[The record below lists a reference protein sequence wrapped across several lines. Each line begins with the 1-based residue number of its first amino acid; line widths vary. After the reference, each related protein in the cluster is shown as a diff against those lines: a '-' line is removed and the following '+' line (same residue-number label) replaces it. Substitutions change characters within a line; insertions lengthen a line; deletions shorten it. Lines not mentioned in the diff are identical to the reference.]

1 MIFCEKLLLRH
12 VFGRLLIFLLLTM
25 AVCGSERAAGDLPAA
40 SSVIWRRVWRGSP
53 TFDLISGEN
62 EHARLDSG
70 AEIEHLLLEDAVAA
84 TAETASEEND
94 AMHHK
99 RSPDLAQI
107 LGASRKVQFFI
118 KNRHL
123 QILPN
128 GRVNGTYDDLS
139 DLTVFQR
146 ATFGLGVLQVRR
158 AFSDLVL
165 CILRLFSFLQFCP

>member
-25 AVCGSERAAGDLPAA
+25 AVCGSERGVGGGGDLPAA

-62 EHARLDSG
+62 EHARLDSA
-70 AEIEHLLLEDAVAA
+70 AEIEHLLLDDDD
-84 TAETASEEND
+84 ASEEND

-123 QILPN
+123 QILPD

-146 ATFGLGVLQVRR
+146 ATFGLGVLQVRPATEFC
-158 AFSDLVL
+158 AF
-165 CILRLFSFLQFCP
+165 CGYFRFCSFALDHF

>member
-1 MIFCEKLLLRH
+1 
-12 VFGRLLIFLLLTM
+12 M
-25 AVCGSERAAGDLPAA
+25 AVCGSERAAGHLPAPS

-70 AEIEHLLLEDAVAA
+70 AEIEHLLLDDAA
-84 TAETASEEND
+84 TAAASEEID
-94 AMHHK
+94 ATHHK
-99 RSPDLAQI
+99 RSSDLAQI

-123 QILPN
+123 QILPD

-146 ATFGLGVLQVRR
+146 ATFGLGVLQVRQT
-158 AFSDLVL
+158 F
-165 CILRLFSFLQFCP
+165 